1 MKGECFSMMRALVWL
16 SRIHRCRGFGI
27 QSPTDYAFVRYVV
40 NEHWPYYAYEQL
52 AGSDW
57 LTQKLGRLYLRL
69 ANWRQPRQMEEDAY
83 RRYWQAGCRRTQFM
97 SAVSGQVELAR
108 MEIGD
113 AARYERLLSRCDEQS
128 VLVVEGIWRD
138 WQRWHQIER
147 DERVGTTFDLYYC
160 GIVWFDKERYKH
172 NYVIN
177 F

>member
-1 MKGECFSMMRALVWL
+1 
-16 SRIHRCRGFGI
+16 
-27 QSPTDYAFVRYVV
+27 
-40 NEHWPYYAYEQL
+40 
-52 AGSDW
+52 
-57 LTQKLGRLYLRL
+57 
-69 ANWRQPRQMEEDAY
+69 
-83 RRYWQAGCRRTQFM
+83 M

-113 AARYERLLSRCDEQS
+113 AAQYERLLSRCDEQS